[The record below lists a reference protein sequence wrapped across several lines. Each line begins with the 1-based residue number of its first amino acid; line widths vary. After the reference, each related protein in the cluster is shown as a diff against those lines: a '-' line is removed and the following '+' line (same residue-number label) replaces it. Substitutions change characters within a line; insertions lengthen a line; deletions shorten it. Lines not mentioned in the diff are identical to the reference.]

1 MRIGSGAR
9 AMGQAGSTPDGWLC
23 AGNRDLCAAP
33 RQAQKLSGEADA
45 RDPAEEAAALECV
58 RSWLALRETAD
69 ADGCAALSTPDI
81 VVRTP
86 MGIVTGLDGVRAHVY
101 SAASPHLT
109 SDTPP
114 VATLIS
120 PGVYSVSRFYVVSKA
135 GTDFRLRQE
144 WLVLSKSRMAPPT
157 PRLAARRVYE
167 PLIAEV
173 RSSIA

>member
-1 MRIGSGAR
+1 
-9 AMGQAGSTPDGWLC
+9 MGQAGSTVDGWLC
-23 AGNRDLCAAP
+23 TGNRDICAAARQGEKPSGSP
-33 RQAQKLSGEADA
+33 RELAAP
-45 RDPAEEAAALECV
+45 DPAEESAVLECV
-58 RSWLALRETAD
+58 ARWLSLREAAD

-109 SDTPP
+109 SHTAP
-114 VATLIS
+114 VASAIS
-120 PGVYSVSRFYVVSKA
+120 SGVYSVSRFYVVSKA

-144 WLVLSKSRMAPPT
+144 WLVLSKSRQTIAT
-157 PRLAARRVYE
+157 ARLASRRVYE